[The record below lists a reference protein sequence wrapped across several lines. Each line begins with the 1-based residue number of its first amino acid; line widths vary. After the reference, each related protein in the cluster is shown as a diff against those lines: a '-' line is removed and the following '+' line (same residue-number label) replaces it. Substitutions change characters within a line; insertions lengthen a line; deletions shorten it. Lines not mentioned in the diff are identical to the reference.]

1 MASRDTPLGRASE
14 NRFQGGGSTGLQG
27 KTHIVTGVSIAVA
40 VMHPSDLSALLT
52 GIAAAAVGSV
62 ISDIDAGPSGSRNSA
77 VRTGAMLL
85 CILCALLVIDTALD
99 HHILAGLSLHIKS
112 SRLFLTVP
120 AFILLCSL
128 GILSGHRT
136 FTHSFAS
143 LLLFSLSFHLLLPAY
158 SRFFI
163 IGFASHLILDW
174 LNYRGIML
182 FYPLRTRFSLKL
194 CRSDGIVN
202 RILLIAGIIALV
214 LLIYESEPV
223 RQLLG
228 SVRIG

>member
-1 MASRDTPLGRASE
+1 MRAS
-14 NRFQGGGSTGLQG
+14 G
-27 KTHIVTGVSIAVA
+27 
-40 VMHPSDLSALLT
+40 
-52 GIAAAAVGSV
+52 
-62 ISDIDAGPSGSRNSA
+62 
-77 VRTGAMLL
+77 
-85 CILCALLVIDTALD
+85 
-99 HHILAGLSLHIKS
+99 LHIKK

-128 GILSGHRT
+128 GVLSGHRT

-158 SRFFI
+158 SGFFI

-202 RILLIAGIIALV
+202 RVLLITGIIALV